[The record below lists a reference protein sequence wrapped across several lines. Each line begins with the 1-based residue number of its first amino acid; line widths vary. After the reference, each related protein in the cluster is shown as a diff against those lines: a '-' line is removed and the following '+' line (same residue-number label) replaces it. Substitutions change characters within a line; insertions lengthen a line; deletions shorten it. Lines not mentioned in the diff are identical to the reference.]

1 MYTQEKLPRTVST
14 PYLRVA
20 CMLLATL
27 ATATLGAAAS
37 ADTGRSMSRRQAGR
51 HEHGTSTLNVAIDG
65 NTLAIELSGPAAN
78 FIGFEHAPHTAEQT
92 TRLASALT
100 ALKEGERLFSTPS
113 GAECRSIKADVT
125 PPTFPADGTAEN
137 DDEDDHAA
145 GHEQHHEGEQHAEMA
160 ATWDFHCS
168 QPKLLNTITVKVFTA
183 FPGTEKLETSLIGPG
198 GQAGQVLTAD
208 QAVIRVSR

>member
-1 MYTQEKLPRTVST
+1 MYTQEKLPRTVSA
-14 PYLRVA
+14 PHLRA
-20 CMLLATL
+20 AWMLLATL

-37 ADTGRSMSRRQAGR
+37 ADTGKSMNRRQAGR
-51 HEHGTSTLNVAIDG
+51 HEHGTSTLNIALDG

-78 FIGFEHAPHTAEQT
+78 FIGFEHAPRTAAQT
-92 TRLASALT
+92 ARLTSVLATLKQGAPLFVTPAAAGCESTRAN
-100 ALKEGERLFSTPS
+100 
-113 GAECRSIKADVT
+113 VT
-125 PPTFPADGTAEN
+125 PPNFPAAGAAEN